1 MIKFT
6 KYLLL
11 ALALS
16 FAFPSFA
23 VSDKEMEE
31 ARTIAAKLYLRWS
44 NDGSGYL
51 DDVSAKTM
59 SQLEAS
65 LKPKEKENLKAF
77 KAVKVP
83 SDYASWDKARL
94 VEFWGVTFFTSPG
107 LSESGKRAK
116 GRVKNKVQAM
126 KVSAPEV
133 KKEEPKPADAQ
144 AKPEEKP
151 ALAETPEEHIPAPSA
166 QAAAEKQED
175 ILADQTAIA
184 EAEAEAEATAA
195 PRSKGSN
202 KTWIYVAILVVLIGV
217 VIWLMVFAANMLKKQ
232 GPEDGDEVL
241 AADNDRLAK
250 SERAAKSKLADTE
263 QRMKALEESNAELQ
277 REISRLTKRLEES
290 RANEERLRAD
300 LASAKAGKGAAAIA
314 PAAAPQAPRREQAQ
328 QPAKKPVI
336 NEIYLGR
343 ANAKGQ
349 FVRGDRRPVAGN
361 TVFRL
366 DTTDG
371 MVGTFR
377 LADNADAMELALSNP
392 LQYLAGACNSD
403 NYADAATATR
413 IVTEDPGTAI
423 LEGGCWKVLRKSRIR
438 FE

>member
-11 ALALS
+11 ALVICFTL
-16 FAFPSFA
+16 PSYA
-23 VSDKEMEE
+23 VTDKEMEE

-44 NDGSGYL
+44 NDASGYL
-51 DDVSAKTM
+51 DDVSVKTM

-107 LSESGKRAK
+107 LSDNGKRAK

-126 KVSAPEV
+126 KVSAPEPP
-133 KKEEPKPADAQ
+133 KTEPAPA
-144 AKPEEKP
+144 P
-151 ALAETPEEHIPAPSA
+151 AAENPAPAETPAATPAAPASTPSA
-166 QAAAEKQED
+166 DVAAAEQQD

-184 EAEAEAEATAA
+184 RDEAEARDTE
-195 PRSKGSN
+195 PRQKRSN
-202 KTWIYVAILVVLIGV
+202 GTWVYVAILVVLVGV

-232 GPEDGDEVL
+232 TPEESDAAL
-241 AADNDRLAK
+241 AADNDRLSK
-250 SERAAKSKLADTE
+250 SEQAAKTKLADTE
-263 QRMKALEESNAELQ
+263 QRMKALEESNAELK
-277 REISRLTKRLEES
+277 REISRLTKSLEDS
-290 RANEERLRAD
+290 RASEERLRAD
-300 LASAKAGKGAAAIA
+300 LASAKAAKAAAAAMA
-314 PAAAPQAPRREQAQ
+314 PPAPQTPVREQ
-328 QPAKKPVI
+328 PVRKPVI

-366 DTTDG
+366 DTADG

-377 LADNADAMELALSNP
+377 VADNADTLQLALSNP
-392 LQYLAGACNSD
+392 LQYLTGACNSD

-413 IVTEDPGTAI
+413 IITEDPGTAI